1 MNGYVVK
8 GLNFRRYLG
17 LGSLETKE
25 AADCSTAALEVVEGA
40 PDVDDGAQS
49 VLTPVQSTQPPPA
62 ATPTR
67 TITQRMTI
75 LEEEVHGMRVALD
88 EQIERR
94 GRMFNWQMVTYGKSY
109 CDDLDFFTYFEADY
123 PAII

>member
-1 MNGYVVK
+1 MG
-8 GLNFRRYLG
+8 RYLG

-40 PDVDDGAQS
+40 PDVDEGAQA

-67 TITQRMTI
+67 TITQRMTR
-75 LEEEVHGMRVALD
+75 LEEEVHGIRVALG
-88 EQIERR
+88 EQIEDLA
-94 GRMFNWQMVTYGKSY
+94 GKKLTTLVKYRSSGIHAY
-109 CDDLDFFTYFEADY
+109 KINMENLPSKYQGSFSF
-123 PAII
+123 